1 MATSPKLY
9 ARLPHA
15 YGIATDAH
23 EHLQLII
30 SAESEA
36 NEKAWEYVYGAILH
50 QGTPFPAAVPFLAD
64 LIEFVQTHPD
74 HPAAPEI
81 AEFIAGI
88 AEAITGARMTM
99 GALRLSAPS
108 DFEER
113 LFALAWQEAD
123 DENDFWDAALSWT
136 LLHCAQQIPQAI
148 LALQIVK
155 DQTDYMASKS
165 AVEALDELDAATAVL
180 NGQDLETN

>member
-1 MATSPKLY
+1 
-9 ARLPHA
+9 
-15 YGIATDAH
+15 
-23 EHLQLII
+23 
-30 SAESEA
+30 
-36 NEKAWEYVYGAILH
+36 
-50 QGTPFPAAVPFLAD
+50 
-64 LIEFVQTHPD
+64 
-74 HPAAPEI
+74 
-81 AEFIAGI
+81 
-88 AEAITGARMTM
+88 M